1 MQYKYETKKL
11 PKSQIEIR
19 VTIPAKELE
28 PYLTKAIETLS
39 SQTKIDGFRPGKV
52 PLDILK
58 KKVGEMKIYEEAA
71 ILAVEKSYTEI
82 AIKEKFEPLG
92 SPKIDF
98 EKLAPDNDFIYKAIV
113 DLMPEVKIGDFKSIK
128 IKEKEINIT
137 DNDIE
142 KVIED
147 LRKMRATE
155 TLENKKAA
163 KGDKL
168 EIDFDI
174 LRDNVAIDGGAQKK
188 YPLVIGDG
196 QFIPGFEE
204 NLVDLEAN
212 AEKEFELIFPEKY
225 HNKNLAGKPAKFKV
239 KVLAVYKRT
248 LPELNDEFAKT
259 LGLQT
264 ISDLKKQI
272 VHNLEHEQQH
282 KEEERVET
290 ELFDKIIDK
299 SQVGDIPDT
308 LVTSEAAKMVQEL
321 QSNVATQGLKFE
333 DYLIHLNKTPEQ
345 LKLDFVPQAL
355 KRIKAALLTRAIF
368 FKEKMEIAEN
378 EVDREI
384 EAMSRYYQNN
394 PEITKSLKT
403 PEYRDYVKNMVGNR
417 KVMEYLKTMC
427 VERSEKNSKIEHKH

>member
-11 PKSQIEIR
+11 PKSQLEIK

-28 PYLTKAIETLS
+28 PFLAKAIETLS

-52 PLDILK
+52 PLDVLK

-71 ILAVEKSYTEI
+71 LLAVEKSYVEI

-98 EKLAPDNDFIYKAIV
+98 EKLAPDNDFIYKAVV
-113 DLMPEVKIGDFKSIK
+113 DLMPEVKIGDLKSIK
-128 IKEKEINIT
+128 VKEKEINIT
-137 DNDIE
+137 KADIE
-142 KVIED
+142 KVLED
-147 LRKMRATE
+147 LKKMRATD
-155 TLENKKAA
+155 TLENKKAET
-163 KGDKL
+163 GDKI

-174 LRDNVAIDGGAQKK
+174 LRDNVPIDGGAQKK
-188 YPLVIGDG
+188 YPVIIGEG
-196 QFIPGFEE
+196 HFIPGFEE
-204 NLVDLEAN
+204 NLIGLEAN
-212 AEKEFELIFPEKY
+212 SEKEFELTFPEKY

-239 KVLAVYKRT
+239 KVLAVYKRA

-259 LGLQT
+259 LGSQT
-264 ISDLKKQI
+264 INDLKKQI
-272 VHNLEHEQQH
+272 EHNLEHEGHH
-282 KEEERVET
+282 KEEEKVEA
-290 ELFDKIIDK
+290 ELLDKLIDK
-299 SQVGDIPDT
+299 SQVGDIPDS
-308 LVTSEAAKMVQEL
+308 LVSSEAAKMVQEL
-321 QSNVATQGLKFE
+321 QSNVSTQGLKFD
-333 DYLIHLNKTPEQ
+333 DYLKHLNKTPDQ

-368 FKEKMEIAEN
+368 FKEKMEIPEN
-378 EVDREI
+378 EVEIEI

-403 PEYRDYVKNMVGNR
+403 PEYRDYVKNMIGNR

-427 VERSEKNSKIEHKH
+427 VERSEKNSKIEHNH